1 LFDVKAKNRQ
11 LFYKADVINFGL
23 KSHNKLYM
31 KIKNYI
37 SALMLVMV
45 PLMSNCQGP
54 AAKKVEDKKQ
64 DQTVVEHLTKLT
76 FKQKVF
82 DYEANKQW
90 KYAGN
95 LPCIID
101 FYADWCGPCKRLAP
115 TVEQIAKDYKGKIK
129 VYKVNVDEQQE
140 LAGAFGIQGI
150 PAVLFC
156 PQTEKPQMST
166 GYISRADF
174 DKAIKDV
181 LKVQ

>member
-1 LFDVKAKNRQ
+1 
-11 LFYKADVINFGL
+11 
-23 KSHNKLYM
+23 M
-31 KIKNYI
+31 KIQNYM
-37 SALMLVMV
+37 SVLMLAMIPFV
-45 PLMSNCQGP
+45 SNCQSQQGT
-54 AAKKVEDKKQ
+54 KKIEEKQ
-64 DQTVVEHLTKLT
+64 VQTTIEHLTKVT

-82 DYEANKQW
+82 DFEVNKQW

-95 LPCIID
+95 VPCIID
-101 FYADWCGPCKRLAP
+101 FYADWCGPCKKLAP
-115 TVEQIAKDYKGKIK
+115 TVEQIAKDYKGKIN

-166 GYISRADF
+166 GLISRADF

-181 LKVQ
+181 LKIQSDFTK

>member
-1 LFDVKAKNRQ
+1 
-11 LFYKADVINFGL
+11 
-23 KSHNKLYM
+23 M
-31 KIKNYI
+31 KIQNYM
-37 SALMLVMV
+37 SVLMLAMIPFV
-45 PLMSNCQGP
+45 SNCQSQQG
-54 AAKKVEDKKQ
+54 AKKIEEKQ
-64 DQTVVEHLTKLT
+64 VQTTIEHLTKVT

-82 DYEANKQW
+82 DFEVNKQW

-95 LPCIID
+95 VPCIID
-101 FYADWCGPCKRLAP
+101 FYADWCGPCKKLAP
-115 TVEQIAKDYKGKIK
+115 TVEQVAKDYKGKIN

-166 GYISRADF
+166 GLISRADF

-181 LKVQ
+181 LKIQSDFTK

>member
-1 LFDVKAKNRQ
+1 
-11 LFYKADVINFGL
+11 
-23 KSHNKLYM
+23 M

-37 SALMLVMV
+37 TILMLAIV
-45 PLMSNCQGP
+45 PLISNCQSQT
-54 AAKKVEDKKQ
+54 AKKVDDKKP
-64 DQTVVEHLTKLT
+64 DQQAIEHLTKAT

-101 FYADWCGPCKRLAP
+101 FYADWCGPCKKLAP
-115 TVEQIAKDYKGKIK
+115 TVEQIAKDYQGKIN

-156 PQTEKPQMST
+156 PTADMPQMST

-174 DKAIKDV
+174 DKAIKEV
-181 LKVQ
+181 LKIQ

>member
-1 LFDVKAKNRQ
+1 
-11 LFYKADVINFGL
+11 
-23 KSHNKLYM
+23 M
-31 KIKNYI
+31 KIRIYV
-37 SALMLVMV
+37 SALIMAMV
-45 PLMSNCQGP
+45 PLISNCQGQP
-54 AAKKVEDKKQ
+54 AKKVEDKKSEKPII
-64 DQTVVEHLTKLT
+64 EHLTKVT

-82 DYEANKQW
+82 DYEVNKQW

-101 FYADWCGPCKRLAP
+101 FYADWCGPCKKLAP
-115 TVEQIAKDYKGKIK
+115 TVEQIAKDYKGKIN

-156 PQTEKPQMST
+156 PQAEKPQMST
-166 GYISRADF
+166 GYISKDDF

-181 LKVQ
+181 LKIQSDFTK